1 MNTHIRR
8 RFVRQFSVILGAGL
22 LTLLLGSMAGAITL
36 SHAAAPES
44 PPQSLSRSPSGVSK
58 IDRTLPGA
66 HKGLLLM
73 VKGNTVQISGL
84 NYPLAQGVL
93 IETLPPGVLI
103 ETNSGRL
110 LPVST
115 GWEQKF
121 RYPLPVQYWI
131 GPGQTGVTQL
141 ILTLPPERSASPRK
155 R

>member
-22 LTLLLGSMAGAITL
+22 LTLLLGSMAGAISL

-58 IDRTLPGA
+58 IDRALPGA
-66 HKGLLLM
+66 HKGLLLL
-73 VKGNTVQISGL
+73 VKGHTVQINGV
-84 NYPLAQGVL
+84 NYPLAPGVL

-115 GWEQKF
+115 GWEQQF
-121 RYPLPVQYWI
+121 RYPFPVQYWL
-131 GPGQTGVTQL
+131 GPGQTGITQL
-141 ILTLPPERSASPRK
+141 ILTLPPEKSVSPRRK
-155 R
+155 

>member
-1 MNTHIRR
+1 VNTHIRR

-22 LTLLLGSMAGAITL
+22 LTLLGSMAGAITI

-58 IDRTLPGA
+58 IDRALPGA
-66 HKGLLLM
+66 RKGLLIM
-73 VKGNTVQISGL
+73 VKGNIVQINGL

-115 GWEQKF
+115 GWELQF
-121 RYPLPVQYWI
+121 RYPLPVQYWL

>member
-1 MNTHIRR
+1 VNTHIRR

-22 LTLLLGSMAGAITL
+22 LTLLLGSMAGAISL

-58 IDRTLPGA
+58 IDRALPGA
-66 HKGLLLM
+66 HKGLLLL
-73 VKGNTVQISGL
+73 VKGHTVQINGV
-84 NYPLAQGVL
+84 NYPLAPGVL

-115 GWEQKF
+115 GWEQQF
-121 RYPLPVQYWI
+121 RYPFPVQYWL
-131 GPGQTGVTQL
+131 GPGQTGITQL
-141 ILTLPPERSASPRK
+141 ILTLPPEKSVSPRRK
-155 R
+155 